1 MYGRRIRQAWWRSGG
16 FRAMFGE
23 VALALSE
30 RPTLADYSNMK
41 PAFAQLSPTVPATF
55 AAAIGISLSVFLL
68 PGLGVQGEP
77 TPLLPGIGGAAG
89 RVAADL
95 RATANERASEPVG
108 KAASSAQLVATRTE
122 HFVPQR
128 RQAATKAHRVHR
140 RARTGVVRRAPSA
153 PVQVAAPAAP
163 ATPVTTRRFFSTPT
177 TAKGKAR
184 GHGHGH
190 TLKPTARASAPRAL
204 GRSSEHHHGLPPGN
218 TKKAPTASS
227 PAPATSPKA
236 NGGGNGHKGGKK

>member
-1 MYGRRIRQAWWRSGG
+1 
-16 FRAMFGE
+16 MFGE
-23 VALALSE
+23 VALALTE
-30 RPTLADYSNMK
+30 RPTPADYSNMK
-41 PAFAQLSPTVPATF
+41 LAFAHLSPTVPATF

-68 PGLGVQGEP
+68 SGVGVQEP
-77 TPLLPGIGGAAG
+77 TPLLPAIGGAAG

-95 RATANERASEPVG
+95 PATADDRASEPVG

-140 RARTGVVRRAPSA
+140 RVRTGVVRRAPSA

-190 TLKPTARASAPRAL
+190 MLKPTAGASVHRAL
-204 GRSSEHHHGLPPGN
+204 GRSSEHHHGLPPGHA
-218 TKKAPTASS
+218 KKAPTASS